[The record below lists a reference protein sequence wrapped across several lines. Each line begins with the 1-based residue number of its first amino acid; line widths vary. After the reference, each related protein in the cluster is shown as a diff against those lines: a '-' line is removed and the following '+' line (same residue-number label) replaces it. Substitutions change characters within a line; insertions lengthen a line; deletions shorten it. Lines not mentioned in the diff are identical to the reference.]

1 MGLDIYAGT
10 FTRYYAQN
18 WKTITQ
24 QWAEENGYAFTRI
37 VANSDE
43 NDEEQLSPDEIQ
55 EDMENYRTQLIT
67 AITPEGQASYVP
79 WVEDNHS
86 PYYTDKPDWDA
97 YGALLLYAA
106 AEKLKEPLP
115 TTVPKGFDF
124 NEQPLIKKMQETEG
138 KNWSL
143 FSDAT
148 CWIPIEDPFYFQG
161 PMPNGTEAVIGTVG
175 GLKSE
180 LEAINSFRW
189 EANEETILSWKKT
202 EGYVADSTIS
212 EDGKITKTSEYE
224 KHNTES
230 LAKYAFAMFWEAVQ
244 FSLNHNVPII
254 LDY

>member
-37 VANSDE
+37 TANDNE
-43 NDEEQLSPDEIQ
+43 NDEEMVSPDEIQ
-55 EDMENYRTQLIT
+55 EDMENYRTQLLA
-67 AITPEGQASYVP
+67 AITPQGQPTYAP
-79 WVEDNHS
+79 WIEDNQS

-106 AEKLKEPLP
+106 AEKLNSPLP
-115 TTVPKGFDF
+115 VTVSKGFDF
-124 NEQPLIKKMQETEG
+124 DSHPLIKKMQETAG

-143 FSDAT
+143 FSGVT
-148 CWIPIEDPFYFQG
+148 CWLPIEEPFYFEG
-161 PMPNGTEAVIGTVG
+161 PMPNGSSAVIGTIG

-180 LEAINSFRW
+180 LETINSFRW
-189 EANEETILSWKKT
+189 QADEATILSWKKT

-212 EDGKITKTSEYE
+212 AEGQIIKDAEYE
-224 KHNTES
+224 QHNTES
-230 LAKYAFAMFWEAVQ
+230 LAKYAYALFWEAVH
-244 FSLNHNVPII
+244 FSLTQNVPVI